1 MKNSIDVSAT
11 FSFKGEVHAPSAT
24 IDLDDCM
31 ATSGALPSIHTL
43 LAKLNNIDTYS
54 YQFEVMALSEIH
66 YRNARGLAKQYLKDG
81 LFNTAGFEVAWQED
95 QITRLLQPIASN
107 ILGIEDL
114 NDHTD
119 LKAALLQAYKLG
131 SDAP

>member
-1 MKNSIDVSAT
+1 
-11 FSFKGEVHAPSAT
+11 
-24 IDLDDCM
+24 
-31 ATSGALPSIHTL
+31 
-43 LAKLNNIDTYS
+43 
-54 YQFEVMALSEIH
+54 
-66 YRNARGLAKQYLKDG
+66 RGLATQYLKDG
-81 LFNTAGFEVAWQED
+81 LFNTTGFEVAWQEN

>member
-1 MKNSIDVSAT
+1 MNNSIDVSIT
-11 FSFKGEVHAPSAT
+11 FSFKGEVHTPLAT

-31 ATSGALPSIHTL
+31 ATSGALPPIHTL

-54 YQFEVMALSEIH
+54 YQFEVMELAEIH
-66 YRNARGLAKQYLKDG
+66 YSNARGLATQYLKDG
-81 LFNTAGFEVAWQED
+81 LFNTTGFEVAWQEN

-114 NDHTD
+114 NDHAD
-119 LKAALLQAYKLG
+119 LKAALMQAYKLG

>member
-1 MKNSIDVSAT
+1 MKNSIDVSTT
-11 FSFKGEVHAPSAT
+11 FSFKGEVHTPLAT

-31 ATSGALPSIHTL
+31 ATNGALPPIHTL

-54 YQFEVMALSEIH
+54 YQFEVMELADIH
-66 YRNARGLAKQYLKDG
+66 YSNARGLATQYLKDG
-81 LFNTAGFEVAWQED
+81 LFNSTGFEVAWQED
-95 QITRLLQPIASN
+95 QITRLLQPIAIN

-131 SDAP
+131 SDAL